1 MARYIDADVLHI
13 QMEDLYEH
21 HIEMHNFS
29 ADGAVA
35 DCLDLLDNAPTA
47 DVVEV
52 KHGEWMELKELFY
65 DEEFHSEY
73 PMKCYKC
80 SECDRVILNK
90 EPYCNCGAKMD
101 ERSKQSG

>member
-1 MARYIDADVLHI
+1 MPRYIDADVLHI

-21 HIEMHNFS
+21 HIEMKNFS

-52 KHGEWMELKELFY
+52 KHGEWIYNPETLSLNSGYTCSVCKDPMW
-65 DEEFHSEY
+65 HSHDV
-73 PMKCYKC
+73 PQAFK
-80 SECDRVILNK
+80 
-90 EPYCNCGAKMD
+90 YCPNCGARMD
-101 ERSKQSG
+101 GDVK